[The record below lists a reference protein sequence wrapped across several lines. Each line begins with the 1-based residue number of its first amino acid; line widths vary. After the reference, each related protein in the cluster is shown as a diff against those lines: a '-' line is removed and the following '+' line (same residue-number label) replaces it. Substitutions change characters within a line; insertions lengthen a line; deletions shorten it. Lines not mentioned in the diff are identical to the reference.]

1 MYKYLI
7 VGVTFLVLGGAG
19 YYFNSSGGGDLIVQ
33 AIATTDGQNYGVSGV
48 EVFSG
53 KYECGTSDGCS
64 STTYFVLNGDTTL
77 EITSV
82 KEGEDDEQTIGTGTW
97 GVGSGGALVF
107 IIDPVTTAPTRSGFS
122 FVAKKIDSLTISGFS
137 NKVSSYEGLKDPT
150 FTRISN
156 Q

>member
-33 AIATTDGQNYGVSGV
+33 AIATADGENYGVSGI

-53 KYECGTSDGCS
+53 KYECVEVDGCS
-64 STTYFVLNGDTTL
+64 PATYFVLNGDTTL
-77 EITSV
+77 EITSR
-82 KEGEDDEQTIGTGTW
+82 KEGEEEQTIGTGTW
-97 GVGSGGALVF
+97 GVGTGGALVF
-107 IIDPVTTAPTRSGFS
+107 IIDPITTIPTRPGFS
-122 FVAKKIDSLTISGFS
+122 FVAKKIDSLRISGFS
-137 NKVSSYEGLKDPT
+137 NKISLYEGLKDPI

-156 Q
+156 